1 MKKWLQSNLNNIIVG
16 SFLIPIL
23 LVAFVS
29 ISHVTTLYSLANP
42 LSWAIYLS
50 VAVEIAA
57 LAALA
62 GVSAK
67 FGKFIYLPF
76 GIVTFIQF
84 VGNFFYSYS
93 YINVN
98 SQDFKDW
105 VDMISGL
112 LEPIGVDPTDVVAHR
127 RILAFITGGLIP
139 FISLTFAHMLIVY
152 SSKLQTKEDV
162 IDPVNDTVNQPVVL
176 TEEEV
181 VELSKKAG
189 MMEAEQVEEKIN
201 PTPEDLI
208 RLEEALK
215 NLEEKSKIEEPVVTE
230 ETTQYFVDD
239 EEIIVSELEPTPSA
253 PIILNWQS
261 TEYVAV
267 APPSS
272 SPFKGPLLLRSLT
285 SLRLA
290 RLLVLVS
297 ARNWHW

>member
-1 MKKWLQSNLNNIIVG
+1 MKKWLQSNLNNVIIG

-42 LSWAIYLS
+42 FSWAIYLS

-62 GVSAK
+62 GISAK
-67 FGKFIYLPF
+67 FGKFIYIPF

-93 YINVN
+93 FINIS

-105 VDMISGL
+105 VDMVSGV
-112 LEPIGVDPTDVVAHR
+112 LEPIGVDPTDMTSHR

-152 SSKLQTKEDV
+152 SSKIQSNEE
-162 IDPVNDTVNQPVVL
+162 PVSDTVSEPIVL
-176 TEEEV
+176 TEEIIEKLSTDAGKT
-181 VELSKKAG
+181 ELEN
-189 MMEAEQVEEKIN
+189 MEEKIN
-201 PTPEDLI
+201 PTPEEI
-208 RLEEALK
+208 SRLEDALK
-215 NLEEKSKIEEPVVTE
+215 TLQNKSKIEEPVVTE

-239 EEIIVSELEPTPSA
+239 EEIVVDEETTLLTEA
-253 PIILNWQS
+253 PENTQEKI
-261 TEYVAV
+261 
-267 APPSS
+267 
-272 SPFKGPLLLRSLT
+272 K
-285 SLRLA
+285 RLSYTKN
-290 RLLVLVS
+290 V
-297 ARNWHW
+297 

>member
-62 GVSAK
+62 GISAK
-67 FGKFIYLPF
+67 FGKFIYIPF
-76 GIVTFIQF
+76 GIVTLIQF

-93 YINVN
+93 YININ

-152 SSKLQTKEDV
+152 SSKIQTNEDNV
-162 IDPVNDTVNQPVVL
+162 EPVNDTVSDTVSDTVIL

-189 MMEAEQVEEKIN
+189 MMEAEQVDEKIN

-215 NLEEKSKIEEPVVTE
+215 NLEEKSKIEEPV
-230 ETTQYFVDD
+230 ETTETTKYFVDD
-239 EEIIVSELEPTPSA
+239 EEIIVSELEPTPSV
-253 PIILNWQS
+253 L
-261 TEYVAV
+261 TEETQD
-267 APPSS
+267 
-272 SPFKGPLLLRSLT
+272 KIK
-285 SLRLA
+285 RLSYTKN
-290 RLLVLVS
+290 V
-297 ARNWHW
+297 

>member
-62 GVSAK
+62 GISAK
-67 FGKFIYLPF
+67 FGKFIYIPF
-76 GIVTFIQF
+76 GIVTLIQF

-93 YINVN
+93 HINIT

-112 LEPIGVDPTDVVAHR
+112 LEPIGVDPTDVVSHR

-152 SSKLQTKEDV
+152 SSKIQTNEDNV
-162 IDPVNDTVNQPVVL
+162 EPVNDTVNDTVSDTVSEPVIL

-181 VELSKKAG
+181 VEISKKAG
-189 MMEAEQVEEKIN
+189 QVEAEQVEEKIN
-201 PTPEDLI
+201 PTPEELV

-239 EEIIVSELEPTPSA
+239 EEIVVEEPEPEPTPSA
-253 PIILNWQS
+253 LPEETQDKI
-261 TEYVAV
+261 
-267 APPSS
+267 
-272 SPFKGPLLLRSLT
+272 K
-285 SLRLA
+285 RLSYTKN
-290 RLLVLVS
+290 V
-297 ARNWHW
+297 

>member
-93 YINVN
+93 HININ

-152 SSKLQTKEDV
+152 SSKIQTNEDNV
-162 IDPVNDTVNQPVVL
+162 EPVNHTVNDTVSDTVSEPVIL

-181 VELSKKAG
+181 VEISKKAG
-189 MMEAEQVEEKIN
+189 QVEAEQVEEKIN
-201 PTPEDLI
+201 PTPEELV

-239 EEIIVSELEPTPSA
+239 EEIVVEESEPTLSELPDETQNK
-253 PIILNWQS
+253 I
-261 TEYVAV
+261 
-267 APPSS
+267 
-272 SPFKGPLLLRSLT
+272 K
-285 SLRLA
+285 RLSYTKN
-290 RLLVLVS
+290 V
-297 ARNWHW
+297 

>member
-62 GVSAK
+62 GISAK
-67 FGKFIYLPF
+67 FGKFIYIPF
-76 GIVTFIQF
+76 GIVTLIQF

-93 YINVN
+93 YININ
-98 SQDFKDW
+98 SQDFNDW

-112 LEPIGVDPTDVVAHR
+112 LEPIGVDPTDVVVHR

-152 SSKLQTKEDV
+152 SSKIQTNEDNV
-162 IDPVNDTVNQPVVL
+162 EPVNDNVSDTVNDTVNQPVVL

-189 MMEAEQVEEKIN
+189 MMEAQQVEEKIN
-201 PTPEDLI
+201 PTPEE
-208 RLEEALK
+208 LELLEKALK
-215 NLEEKSKIEEPVVTE
+215 NLEEKSKIEESVVTE

-239 EEIIVSELEPTPSA
+239 EEIVVVVEQEEQTQDKI
-253 PIILNWQS
+253 
-261 TEYVAV
+261 
-267 APPSS
+267 
-272 SPFKGPLLLRSLT
+272 K
-285 SLRLA
+285 RLSYTKN
-290 RLLVLVS
+290 V
-297 ARNWHW
+297 

>member
-1 MKKWLQSNLNNIIVG
+1 MKKWLQLNLNNVIVG

-29 ISHVTTLYSLANP
+29 ISHVTTLYSLSNP

-67 FGKFIYLPF
+67 FGKFIYIPF

-93 YINVN
+93 HININ

-105 VDMISGL
+105 VDMISGF
-112 LEPIGVDPTDVVAHR
+112 LEPLGVDPADITSHR

-152 SSKLQTKEDV
+152 SSKIQTKEDS
-162 IDPVNDTVNQPVVL
+162 IDEPVSDTVSEPVSDTVSDTVSEPVVL
-176 TEEEV
+176 TEEV
-181 VELSKKAG
+181 ITELSKKAG
-189 MMEAEQVEEKIN
+189 QVEAEVVEEKIN
-201 PTPEDLI
+201 PTPEELDL
-208 RLEEALK
+208 LEKALK
-215 NLEEKSKIEEPVVTE
+215 NLEEKSKIEEPVETE
-230 ETTQYFVDD
+230 ETTKYFVDD
-239 EEIIVSELEPTPSA
+239 EEIVEEEE
-253 PIILNWQS
+253 S
-261 TEYVAV
+261 TTLPGLPEETQE
-267 APPSS
+267 
-272 SPFKGPLLLRSLT
+272 KIK
-285 SLRLA
+285 RL
-290 RLLVLVS
+290 S
-297 ARNWHW
+297 YTKNG

>member
-1 MKKWLQSNLNNIIVG
+1 MKKWLQSNLNNVIVG

-29 ISHVTTLYSLANP
+29 ISHVTTLYSLSNP

-67 FGKFIYLPF
+67 FGKFIYIPF

-93 YINVN
+93 HIDIN

-152 SSKLQTKEDV
+152 SSKIQTKEDT
-162 IDPVNDTVNQPVVL
+162 IDPPSDPSSNPPSDPPSQPVVL
-176 TEEEV
+176 TEEEL
-181 VELSKKAG
+181 VELSKEAG
-189 MMEAEQVEEKIN
+189 KVEAEQVEEKIN
-201 PTPEDLI
+201 PSPEELE
-208 RLEEALK
+208 RLEKALK
-215 NLEEKSKIEEPVVTE
+215 DLEEKSKIEEEV
-230 ETTQYFVDD
+230 ETPEPTQYFVDD
-239 EEIIVSELEPTPSA
+239 EAIVVEEPEPTPSV
-253 PIILNWQS
+253 LNEDTQ
-261 TEYVAV
+261 E
-267 APPSS
+267 
-272 SPFKGPLLLRSLT
+272 KIK
-285 SLRLA
+285 RLSYTKN
-290 RLLVLVS
+290 V
-297 ARNWHW
+297 

>member
-67 FGKFIYLPF
+67 FGKFIYIPF

-93 YINVN
+93 HININ

-152 SSKLQTKEDV
+152 SSKIQTNE
-162 IDPVNDTVNQPVVL
+162 DTVDPPSNPPSNISSDPPSQPVVL
-176 TEEEV
+176 TEEEL
-181 VELSKKAG
+181 VELSKEAG
-189 MMEAEQVEEKIN
+189 KVEAEQVEEKIN
-201 PTPEDLI
+201 PSPEELE
-208 RLEEALK
+208 RLEKALK
-215 NLEEKSKIEEPVVTE
+215 DLEEKSKIEEPVVTE

-239 EEIIVSELEPTPSA
+239 EEIVVEEPEPTPSA
-253 PIILNWQS
+253 LPEETQDKI
-261 TEYVAV
+261 
-267 APPSS
+267 
-272 SPFKGPLLLRSLT
+272 K
-285 SLRLA
+285 RLSYTKN
-290 RLLVLVS
+290 V
-297 ARNWHW
+297 

>member
-93 YINVN
+93 HININ

-152 SSKLQTKEDV
+152 SSKIQTNEDNVEPV
-162 IDPVNDTVNQPVVL
+162 IDTVSDTISDTVSEPVVL

-181 VELSKKAG
+181 VEISKKAG
-189 MMEAEQVEEKIN
+189 QVEAEQVEEKIN
-201 PTPEDLI
+201 PTPEELV

-239 EEIIVSELEPTPSA
+239 EEIVVEEPEPEPTPSA
-253 PIILNWQS
+253 LPEETQDKI
-261 TEYVAV
+261 
-267 APPSS
+267 
-272 SPFKGPLLLRSLT
+272 K
-285 SLRLA
+285 RLSYTKN
-290 RLLVLVS
+290 V
-297 ARNWHW
+297 

>member
-67 FGKFIYLPF
+67 FGKFIYIPF

-84 VGNFFYSYS
+84 IGNFFYSYS

-162 IDPVNDTVNQPVVL
+162 IDPVNDPVNDTVNQPVVL
-176 TEEEV
+176 TEEELI
-181 VELSKKAG
+181 EFSKKAG

-201 PTPEDLI
+201 PTPEDLV

-215 NLEEKSKIEEPVVTE
+215 NLEEKSKIEEPVVTD

-239 EEIIVSELEPTPSA
+239 EEIIVSELESTPSV
-253 PIILNWQS
+253 L
-261 TEYVAV
+261 TEETQE
-267 APPSS
+267 
-272 SPFKGPLLLRSLT
+272 KIK
-285 SLRLA
+285 RLSYTKN
-290 RLLVLVS
+290 V
-297 ARNWHW
+297 

>member
-93 YINVN
+93 HININ

-152 SSKLQTKEDV
+152 SSKIQTNEDNV
-162 IDPVNDTVNQPVVL
+162 EPVNDTVNDTVSDNVSEPVIL

-181 VELSKKAG
+181 VEISKKAG
-189 MMEAEQVEEKIN
+189 QVEAEQVEEKIN
-201 PTPEDLI
+201 PTPEELV

-239 EEIIVSELEPTPSA
+239 EEIVVEEPEPTPSA
-253 PIILNWQS
+253 LPEETQDKI
-261 TEYVAV
+261 
-267 APPSS
+267 
-272 SPFKGPLLLRSLT
+272 K
-285 SLRLA
+285 RLSYTKN
-290 RLLVLVS
+290 V
-297 ARNWHW
+297 

>member
-1 MKKWLQSNLNNIIVG
+1 MKKWLQSNLNNVIVG

-29 ISHVTTLYSLANP
+29 ISHVTTLYSLSNP

-67 FGKFIYLPF
+67 FGKFIYIPF

-93 YINVN
+93 HINIT

-105 VDMISGL
+105 MDMISSF
-112 LEPIGVDPTDVVAHR
+112 LEPLGVDPTDVTSHR

-152 SSKLQTKEDV
+152 SSKIQTNELV
-162 IDPVNDTVNQPVVL
+162 SDTVNEPVVL
-176 TEEEV
+176 TEEV
-181 VELSKKAG
+181 ISELSKKAG
-189 MMEAEQVEEKIN
+189 QVEAEQVEEKIN
-201 PTPEDLI
+201 PTPEELDL
-208 RLEEALK
+208 LEKALK
-215 NLEEKSKIEEPVVTE
+215 NLEEKSKIEEPVETE
-230 ETTQYFVDD
+230 ETTKYFVDD
-239 EEIIVSELEPTPSA
+239 EEMVEEE
-253 PIILNWQS
+253 S
-261 TEYVAV
+261 T
-267 APPSS
+267 
-272 SPFKGPLLLRSLT
+272 LLTGLPEET
-285 SLRLA
+285 QEKIKRL
-290 RLLVLVS
+290 S
-297 ARNWHW
+297 YTKNG

>member
-162 IDPVNDTVNQPVVL
+162 IDPVNDTVSDTVNDTVNQPVVL
-176 TEEEV
+176 TEEELI
-181 VELSKKAG
+181 EFSKKAG

-239 EEIIVSELEPTPSA
+239 EEIIVSELEPTPSV
-253 PIILNWQS
+253 L
-261 TEYVAV
+261 TEETQD
-267 APPSS
+267 
-272 SPFKGPLLLRSLT
+272 KIK
-285 SLRLA
+285 RLSYTKN
-290 RLLVLVS
+290 V
-297 ARNWHW
+297 